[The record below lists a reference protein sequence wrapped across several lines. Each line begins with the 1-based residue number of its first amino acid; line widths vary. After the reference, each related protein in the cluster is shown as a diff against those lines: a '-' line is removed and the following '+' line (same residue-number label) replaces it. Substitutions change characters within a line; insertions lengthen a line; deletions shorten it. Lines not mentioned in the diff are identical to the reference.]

1 MLGIARAIS
10 FSLAPQ
16 FIAGFAIG
24 DPQGNRFNGLPPPL
38 KTVET
43 VLETIN
49 HPNPAM
55 NCGANEKERGGIRAL
70 NQLLQIWGMTRPKGG
85 ARKSRL
91 KAG

>member
-24 DPQGNRFNGLPPPL
+24 DPQGNRFNGLPHPL

-70 NQLLQIWGMTRPKGG
+70 NQLLQIWGMTR
-85 ARKSRL
+85 L
-91 KAG
+91 